1 MNVCI
6 IQARMGSTRLPG
18 KVLMTIN
25 GKSILQHVID
35 RIKGAKHID
44 EIMVATTT
52 NAEDDAIE
60 KECASMGVRC
70 VRGSDWDVLDRF
82 YQAATSLNQRPD
94 TIIRICCDNPTHHR
108 DVIDF
113 TVQRRRALGL
123 DYFSNGNQAPDFFE
137 DGITS
142 EAFSIHALEE
152 AWKNATMMSEREHV
166 TPYIKLSGRFKCGW
180 QKFDSRY
187 HYKLSVD
194 TPEDFAITQRVF
206 HELGNDFSVD
216 ELIQFMKK
224 NPAITDLFTKEKFN
238 QGYKKSI
245 DEDKRVR

>member
-1 MNVCI
+1 
-6 IQARMGSTRLPG
+6 
-18 KVLMTIN
+18 
-25 GKSILQHVID
+25 
-35 RIKGAKHID
+35 
-44 EIMVATTT
+44 
-52 NAEDDAIE
+52 
-60 KECASMGVRC
+60 
-70 VRGSDWDVLDRF
+70 
-82 YQAATSLNQRPD
+82 
-94 TIIRICCDNPTHHR
+94 
-108 DVIDF
+108 
-113 TVQRRRALGL
+113 VQRRRSLGL

-142 EAFSIHALEE
+142 EVFSMYALEE

-180 QKFDSRY
+180 QKFDSSY

-194 TPEDFAITQRVF
+194 TPEDFAITKTVF

-224 NPAITDLFTKEKFN
+224 NPEISDLFTSGKFN